1 MSKLNELKTV
11 SKIVKAILEDSKRA
25 RENDSFLYY
34 KVLEHIA
41 TQKGYTLG
49 CMSVPLFFTKMKE
62 YGFPAFETVRR
73 TRQKI
78 QHDFPELRA
87 TETVEQFRAE
97 NEQDFRKYAREGA
110 VL

>member
-1 MSKLNELKTV
+1 MNKLNELKTV
-11 SKIVKAILEDSKRA
+11 SKLVKAILEDSKRA
-25 RENDSFLYY
+25 RESDSFLYY

-41 TQKGYTLG
+41 KQEGYTLAT
-49 CMSVPLFFTKMKE
+49 MSIPYFFTNMKSC
-62 YGFPAFETVRR
+62 GFPAFETVRR

-78 QHDFPELRA
+78 QHDCPELRA
-87 TETVEQFRAE
+87 TETVEQFRSE